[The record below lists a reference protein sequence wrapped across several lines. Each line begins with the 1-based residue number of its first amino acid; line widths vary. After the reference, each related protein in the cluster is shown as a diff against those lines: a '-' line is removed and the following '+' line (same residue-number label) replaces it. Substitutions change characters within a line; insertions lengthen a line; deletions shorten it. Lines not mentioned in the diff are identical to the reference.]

1 MENINKNIDKNEF
14 DKINEIES
22 FLYNYKSIKLAIEN
36 LKMELENFD
45 GTVIGAI
52 EYKESTGKT
61 NKFNSAV
68 ENKLSRK
75 ETLKDRIKHME
86 TKINQIDKSLAILP
100 DTEREVIENFYIE
113 GKCYFQFCNELRLS
127 ERTTQRIKNRALNK
141 IIISLY
147 GI

>member
-1 MENINKNIDKNEF
+1 MENNKLNISKEEF
-14 DKINEIES
+14 NQINEVES

-36 LKMELENFD
+36 LKMELESFEEN
-45 GTVIGAI
+45 IISSI

-61 NKFNSAV
+61 NKFNSNV

-75 ETLKDRIKHME
+75 EMLGDRIKHME
-86 TKINQIDKSLAILP
+86 TKINQIDKSLEILP
-100 DTEREVIENFYIE
+100 DTEREVIKNFYIE